1 MQSLSFEVL
10 LIEDD
15 SGDVELTEAALEK
28 SKLKINLN
36 VVNDGEEALAY
47 LRQEDQYTNASTPN
61 LILLDLNLPG
71 LSGLEILSA
80 IKNEQ
85 RLKSIPVVVLT
96 TSDAQPD
103 IKSSYELGANCYV
116 TKPIGLK
123 EFIKIVN
130 SIQEFWFTVVQLPP
144 QGNQQ

>member
-15 SGDVELTEAALEK
+15 MGDVELTEAALAK

-47 LRQEDQYTNASTPN
+47 LHREGQYTDAIRPN
-61 LILLDLNLPG
+61 LIVLDLNLPG

-80 IKNEQ
+80 IKSDQ
-85 RLKSIPVVVLT
+85 RLKSIPVVILT
-96 TSDAQPD
+96 TSDASTD
-103 IKSSYELGANCYV
+103 ILKSYELGVNCYV

-123 EFIKIVN
+123 EFVKIVN
-130 SIQEFWFTVVQLPP
+130 SIEDFWFTVVQLPP
-144 QGNQQ
+144 QGNN